1 MTSNARGAYIIY
13 VGHRTNVIGRMT
25 NIVGQEAAMLKGI
38 FGSENRGKILL
49 YIYTNGESYP
59 REIAKIFDLY
69 LNAVQKQLLNLEK
82 DGVLYSKLK
91 GKVRL
96 FGLNPRYPFKREMES
111 LFEKAL
117 KFIPAE
123 EKEKLY
129 FRRLRPRMTGKPL

>member
-1 MTSNARGAYIIY
+1 MQGAYIIY
-13 VGHRTNVIGRMT
+13 LGHKTNIFGRMT
-25 NIVGQEAAMLKGI
+25 NFVGQEAAMLKGI
-38 FGSENRGKILL
+38 FGSEKRGKILL

-117 KFIPAE
+117 KFIPKE
-123 EKEKLY
+123 EKEKFY

>member
-1 MTSNARGAYIIY
+1 MTNF
-13 VGHRTNVIGRMT
+13 VGH
-25 NIVGQEAAMLKGI
+25 EAAMLKGI
-38 FGSENRGKILL
+38 FGSEKRGKILL

-117 KFIPAE
+117 KFISKE
-123 EKEKLY
+123 EKEKFY